1 MKPAF
6 HPELAL
12 SEDRKTVH
20 VGGPYELEGGETDAY
35 FWFRISQDAPGGGDV
50 EAIGIHEREEDQME
64 GELTAARNAIR
75 DAVAEA
81 VAGLLPAGGRAVT
94 SQDRE
99 AAAAAAR
106 RAAVAALADK
116 GPRWRKSAKARK
128 SKAFRPGEALA
139 EGWLLMK
146 TDGAPTGS
154 NIFWTSAVTLVVP
167 DA

>member
-6 HPELAL
+6 DSELAL
-12 SEDRKTVH
+12 SADRKTVH
-20 VGGPYELEGGETDAY
+20 VRGPYELEGGETDAY
-35 FWFRISQDAPGGGDV
+35 FWFRISQELPGGAEI
-50 EAIGIHEREEDQME
+50 EAIGIHEREQEQLAD
-64 GELTAARNAIR
+64 ELAAARKGIR
-75 DAVAEA
+75 DAVADA
-81 VAGLLPAGGRAVT
+81 VGGILGAAGGTVT
-94 SQDRE
+94 AQESE

-106 RAAVAALADK
+106 DAAIASLADK
-116 GPRWRKSAKARK
+116 GPKWRKSVKARK
-128 SKAFRPGEALA
+128 SNAFRPGEALA